1 MPFFRAH
8 NNIPPEES
16 AKVNNFAAREPWYQS
31 ERVQNVIRQA
41 IYQRYAF
48 MHYLYTQFWISTQF
62 GYPIMRPLWY
72 EFPTD
77 TNTFSI
83 SRQFMWG
90 DNMLVAPKIGEPEPV
105 SIAQNGIYNYQVYL
119 PPSSDWYF
127 YDTKQLL
134 DFTSYGSQTIIIG
147 DS

>member
-1 MPFFRAH
+1 
-8 NNIPPEES
+8 
-16 AKVNNFAAREPWYQS
+16 
-31 ERVQNVIRQA
+31 
-41 IYQRYAF
+41 
-48 MHYLYTQFWISTQF
+48 
-62 GYPIMRPLWY
+62 MRPVWY

>member
-90 DNMLVAPKIGEPEPV
+90 DNMLVAPKIGTYV
-105 SIAQNGIYNYQVYL
+105 H
-119 PPSSDWYF
+119 
-127 YDTKQLL
+127 L
-134 DFTSYGSQTIIIG
+134 DC
-147 DS
+147 DKDD